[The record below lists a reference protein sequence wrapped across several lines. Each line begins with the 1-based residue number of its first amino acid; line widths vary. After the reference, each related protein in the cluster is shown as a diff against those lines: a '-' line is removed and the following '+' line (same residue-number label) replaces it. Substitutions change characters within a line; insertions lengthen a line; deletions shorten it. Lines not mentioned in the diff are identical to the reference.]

1 MNAEAKPEEEPAG
14 EMMKILIA
22 YDGSGGSDEMLND
35 LRRAGLPGKAE
46 AMVISISESWFLLS
60 GGFLGAETNFVTE
73 ALGSVK
79 EALALARQAAER
91 IQSDFPDWNVR
102 HSSVVGSP
110 AAVLIEKADEWKPDL
125 LALGAHGH
133 TAAGRFLLG
142 SVSQTVMTHAHC
154 SVRVARA
161 GKKDSAAPIRLIIGV
176 DGSPGAEAAVRA
188 AAARHWPKGAE
199 ARVVSAFQTPAIAP
213 DRLRRH
219 ENVAAQMAA
228 LISGAKF
235 RANEISASAANRLR
249 GAGLIVSSVVKEE
262 NPKRLL
268 IREAED
274 WGADCIFV
282 GARGLSRIERFW
294 LGSVSTAVAMRAHC
308 SVEVVREKQ

>member
-1 MNAEAKPEEEPAG
+1 MNAEAKLVEEPMD

-22 YDGSGGSDEMLND
+22 YDGSGGSNEMLTD

-46 AMVISISESWFLLS
+46 ALVISISEAWFLLS
-60 GGFLGAETNFVTE
+60 GAFPGAGTNFVAE
-73 ALGSVK
+73 AGGSVK
-79 EALALARQAAER
+79 EALALAKQAAER

-102 HSSVVGSP
+102 HTSAIGSP

-133 TAAGRFLLG
+133 TAAGRFFLG
-142 SVSQTVMTHAHC
+142 SVSQTVVTHTHC

-161 GKKDSAAPIRLIIGV
+161 GKKDASAPIRLIIGV
-176 DGSPGAEAAVRA
+176 DGSPGADAAVRA
-188 AAARHWPKGAE
+188 VTTRHWPKGAE
-199 ARVVSAFQTPAIAP
+199 ARVVSAFQTLDVAP
-213 DRLRRH
+213 DRLWRH
-219 ENVAAQMAA
+219 GNVAAQMAA
-228 LISGAKF
+228 LIAGTKV
-235 RANEISASAANRLR
+235 RANEIAASAANRLKD
-249 GAGLIVSSVVKEE
+249 AGLIVSSVVKEE

-268 IREAED
+268 ISEAED

-294 LGSVSTAVAMRAHC
+294 LGSVSAAVTPRAHC